1 MPACVYG
8 RVLKHRG
15 DVGHLRHS
23 YTFIWTAAFIL
34 EGAVMENTGSLA
46 LAAWLGSDLWQLKLQ
61 VLTSRARALSHLL
74 HRSRVVPTPSCSNQ
88 RDLCSEQNITVQPD
102 ISLQNHFLFNVE
114 TREQRRGDG
123 RLRRFICLTEQR
135 REKGEQCLSVPHL
148 HGCVCVWGGVPCR
161 AAAGSGAPCAPAWR
175 WWWSRHLVAHPRL
188 CCTGTEGDTAKTQQ
202 RLISFQIL
210 HKQEA
215 ELDSSGKLIISEFVK
230 YWNLYQC
237 WKWQLRLHQQ
247 KQHLSLCAVIE
258 LLLISDS

>member
-148 HGCVCVWGGVPCR
+148 HGCVCVWGGYLVEQR
-161 AAAGSGAPCAPAWR
+161 QAAGHPVLQLDDGDE
-175 WWWSRHLVAHPRL
+175 VAIL
-188 CCTGTEGDTAKTQQ
+188 SLILACVAQGQ
-202 RLISFQIL
+202 RVIL
-210 HKQEA
+210 QKHNK
-215 ELDSSGKLIISEFVK
+215 DSSVFRFFTNKRQ
-230 YWNLYQC
+230 N
-237 WKWQLRLHQQ
+237 
-247 KQHLSLCAVIE
+247 
-258 LLLISDS
+258 